1 MNGTQQELFNAELVR
16 EHRWDWCMLKAI
28 ATMAVVTIE
37 LLMLKWCPHNY
48 QIEMLKLFTLRL
60 TELRLIHLAIERF
73 ATRGHADESIAQ
85 AVANHL
91 NTCALGQG
99 KFYCIKAILLRKV
112 VRPEPSTLQ
121 RVEFAAEGTGIG
133 TGFTPC
139 MFEVEID

>member
-28 ATMAVVTIE
+28 ASTNDGTFGE
-37 LLMLKWCPHNY
+37 PY
-48 QIEMLKLFTLRL
+48 SSS
-60 TELRLIHLAIERF
+60 RF

-85 AVANHL
+85 AVTNHL
-91 NTCALGQG
+91 NTSALGQG

-121 RVEFAAEGTGIG
+121 RVEFATESTGIG